1 MLTCLAT
8 ILTDQLV
15 MADNKATLHVF
26 KTTSL
31 CPMSKKCMHVT
42 SIFEFTTTI
51 CGLEDHSILN
61 AMPKGVPYKA
71 VKFSY
76 LAQVTCTAS
85 IMITN

>member
-1 MLTCLAT
+1 MYAC
-8 ILTDQLV
+8 
-15 MADNKATLHVF
+15 
-26 KTTSL
+26 
-31 CPMSKKCMHVT
+31 T